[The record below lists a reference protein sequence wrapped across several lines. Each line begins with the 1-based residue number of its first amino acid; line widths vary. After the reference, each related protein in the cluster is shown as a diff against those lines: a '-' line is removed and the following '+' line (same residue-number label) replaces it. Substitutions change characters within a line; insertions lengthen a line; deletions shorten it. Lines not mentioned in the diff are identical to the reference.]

1 MWDMNDVV
9 RVRHVRDYLC
19 YVEFDDGSSG
29 EIDLSTYLTRGPV
42 FSALADVD
50 LFKQVRIEGGT
61 LSWPNGA
68 DIAPERIYE
77 MIQAANESLQRT
89 EIADANSRS

>member
-1 MWDMNDVV
+1 MWDMNDIV
-9 RVRHVRDYLC
+9 RVRHVRDYVC

-29 EIDLSTYLTRGPV
+29 EIDLSCYLARGPV
-42 FSALADVD
+42 FSVLADVG
-50 LFKQVRIEGGT
+50 LFMQVRIEGGT

-77 MIQAANESLQRT
+77 MIHTANKALEPTR
-89 EIADANSRS
+89 